1 MTNCPQAWE
10 GDNLAAGG
18 LLTVAELDDC
28 VLPAV
33 PSSMPGDLEI
43 KKTSLKLRLISTI
56 HYADGNIVQSDA
68 LPCDRCHAS
77 LLLKL
82 CIKRFRPEQLLTGEE
97 LNAGSTVCQRVL
109 RGTC

>member
-1 MTNCPQAWE
+1 MILRSGDQAWE

-43 KKTSLKLRLISTI
+43 KETSLKL
-56 HYADGNIVQSDA
+56 D
-68 LPCDRCHAS
+68 
-77 LLLKL
+77 
-82 CIKRFRPEQLLTGEE
+82 
-97 LNAGSTVCQRVL
+97 
-109 RGTC
+109 